1 MWISIEQSDTPQGV
15 GPSTT
20 GCFIQ
25 EEKISNLVQFLR
37 AGPCRHVIGGIIQG
51 ILEELSKFNIDSILQ
66 VIGVYRHH
74 NHTNLWR
81 RHIALDYILHHS
93 GKQCMCRPI
102 TYEPSVNEKNV
113 KWEAKL
119 KRLKKLEQKESY
131 IRHRVMKLR
140 VNRDG
145 LILELHKK
153 TAITINRNGSMV
165 QEIQH
170 QEATLD
176 GMMKE
181 LKEVASQ
188 RRDVSDRFNR
198 LRQSVVLSASDRL
211 QREINAHAVYRYL
224 CTTLKS
230 GEAGGAYTVSSDGL

>member
-1 MWISIEQSDTPQGV
+1 
-15 GPSTT
+15 
-20 GCFIQ
+20 
-25 EEKISNLVQFLR
+25 
-37 AGPCRHVIGGIIQG
+37 
-51 ILEELSKFNIDSILQ
+51 
-66 VIGVYRHH
+66 
-74 NHTNLWR
+74 
-81 RHIALDYILHHS
+81 
-93 GKQCMCRPI
+93 MCRPI